1 MSSAPAFPP
10 SAEPAAVRVENLSK
24 SFNDPKRGEVRAVDR
39 VSFQVARGEIF
50 GLLGPNGAGKTT
62 TLRLISTLLK
72 PTSGTAL
79 VGGCD
84 IVAEPAKVRERIGFL
99 AGETGLYPRLTPR
112 EILKFFGEMHGM
124 KGAPLAGRVQQ
135 MIARFGIEKFADTRT
150 DKLSTGMKQ
159 RVAIARTM
167 LHDPPVLI
175 LDEPTAGLD
184 VPSAR
189 NIEQA
194 VKEAKQAGKS
204 IIYSTHF
211 MEEAEFLCDRI
222 AVISDGVV
230 KITGTM
236 EDLRRATGKQRLRE
250 IFVDL
255 LGI

>member
-1 MSSAPAFPP
+1 MSSP
-10 SAEPAAVRVENLSK
+10 SPDSPVVRVQDLLK
-24 SFNDPKRGEVRAVDR
+24 SFKDPKRGEVHAVNR
-39 VSFQVARGEIF
+39 ISFEVARGEIF

-72 PTSGTAL
+72 PTAGTATI
-79 VGGCD
+79 GGFD
-84 IVAEPAKVRERIGFL
+84 INREPAKVREQIGFL

-112 EILKFFGEMHGM
+112 EILSFFGQMHGLS
-124 KGAPLAGRVQQ
+124 GASLAARVKETIERFE
-135 MIARFGIEKFADTRT
+135 IASFADTRA

-159 RVAIARTM
+159 RTAIARAM

-189 NIEQA
+189 NIEEC
-194 VKEAKQAGKS
+194 VREAKRAGKS

-222 AVISDGVV
+222 AVIHNGSLR
-230 KITGTM
+230 ITGTM
-236 EDLRRATGKQRLRE
+236 DDLRRATGKQRLRE
-250 IFVDL
+250 IFLEL
-255 LGI
+255 LGM

>member
-1 MSSAPAFPP
+1 MSTGPM
-10 SAEPAAVRVENLSK
+10 VRVESLTK
-24 SFNDPKRGEVRAVDR
+24 SFQDPKRGEVLAVNR
-39 VSFQVARGEIF
+39 VSFEVGRGEIF

-62 TLRLISTLLK
+62 TLRLLSTLLK
-72 PTSGTAL
+72 PTGGTAV
-79 VGGCD
+79 VGGRSILD
-84 IVAEPAKVRERIGFL
+84 EPGEVRKQIGFL

-112 EILKFFGEMHGM
+112 EILKFFGQMHGM
-124 KGAPLAGRVQQ
+124 SDGALDGRVRET
-135 MIARFGIEKFADTRT
+135 IERFDITKFADTRT

-159 RVAIARTM
+159 KVAIARTM

-189 NIEQA
+189 NIEQC
-194 VKEAKQAGKS
+194 VKAARAAGKS

-222 AVISDGVV
+222 AVISDGGI

-236 EDLRRATGKQRLRE
+236 DDLRRATGRERLRE
-250 IFVDL
+250 IFLAL
-255 LGI
+255 LGM

>member
-1 MSSAPAFPP
+1 MAQPAASSSAFIQ
-10 SAEPAAVRVENLSK
+10 VQNLTK
-24 SFNDPKRGEVRAVDR
+24 TFRDPKRGEVRAVDR
-39 VSFQVARGEIF
+39 VSFDVGRGEIF

-62 TLRLISTLLK
+62 TLRLLATLLK
-72 PTSGTAL
+72 PTEGTAVL
-79 VGGCD
+79 GGCD
-84 IVAEPAKVRERIGFL
+84 VVRDSAKVREQIGFL
-99 AGETGLYPRLTPR
+99 AGETGLYARLTPR
-112 EILKFFGEMHGM
+112 EILTFFGKMNGLGGAALTRRVGEMI
-124 KGAPLAGRVQQ
+124 Q
-135 MIARFGIEKFADTRT
+135 RFDISKFADTRT

-159 RVAIARTM
+159 KTSIARTM
-167 LHDPPVLI
+167 LHDPPILI

-194 VKEAKQAGKS
+194 VLEAKRAGKS

-222 AVISDGVV
+222 AVISDGKI

-236 EDLRRATGKQRLRE
+236 EDLRNATGKQRLRE
-250 IFVDL
+250 IFVQL